1 MKKMHYSVLLLSVI
15 LIFTTCGPTKEET
28 AVNDFI
34 ASHLEQIKPLEK
46 EMALAYWSAATT
58 GKEEDFSAY
67 GDLELQL
74 RKIYSNPDEYSQLKD
89 LKKSGE
95 VNDPLLARQ
104 VDLLLNNYL
113 ENQVDPLLLK
123 KIVNLSTK
131 VEQTFSTYRGNI
143 DGRKVTG
150 NDIKRILKDETDTKT
165 RKKAWLASKQV
176 GNAVAADVIQ
186 LARLRNQ
193 AARKLGFE
201 NYHTM
206 KLAVG
211 EQDVKV
217 VSQIFDELY
226 GLTNEPFKKLKS
238 ELDKKLSS
246 LYGVPVNDLMPW
258 HYHDPFF
265 QETPLIYDIDLDAY
279 YQNANIRELAAEFYR
294 GIHLPVESIL
304 EASDLYEREGKNP
317 HAFCIDI
324 DKEGDVRVLC
334 NLKNNE
340 SWMET
345 LLHELG
351 HGVYD
356 KYLDPEVPYLLRQP
370 AHSFTTEAIAMF
382 FGRLSR
388 NPSWMKVMLNLT
400 DEQKN
405 EIQEVTEKY
414 AQMKQLIFARW
425 AMVMYNFEKSFYA
438 DPDQD
443 LNELW
448 WNLVEKYQ
456 FIKKPGKRNEP
467 DWASKIHIVSY
478 PAYYHNY
485 LLGELLASQLS
496 HHIAKNIL
504 KQDISTTSYITEP
517 EVGRFLKKKVFEAGD
532 VYPWNE
538 MIKRATGEY
547 LTPSYFVEQF
557 VISS

>member
-1 MKKMHYSVLLLSVI
+1 MIFL
-15 LIFTTCGPTKEET
+15 FTTCGPTKEEK
-28 AVNDFI
+28 AVNEFI
-34 ASHLEQIKPLEK
+34 SSHLEKIKPLDK
-46 EMALAYWSAATT
+46 AMALAYWKAATT
-58 GKEEDFSAY
+58 GENEQYKAY
-67 GDLELQL
+67 SDLELKI
-74 RKIYSNPDEYSQLKD
+74 RKLYSNPEDFKELKSF
-89 LKKSGE
+89 KQSGQ
-95 VNDPLLARQ
+95 VKDPLLARQ
-104 VDLLLNNYL
+104 VDVLTNSYL
-113 ENQVDPLLLK
+113 ENQVDTALLK
-123 KIVNLSTK
+123 KIVDLSTK
-131 VEQTFSTYRGNI
+131 VEQTFSTFRGTI
-143 DGRKVTG
+143 DGKKVTG
-150 NDIKRILKDETDTKT
+150 NDILDILKNETDSKK

-176 GNAVAADVIQ
+176 GEVVADDVIQ
-186 LARLRNQ
+186 LAKLRNQ
-193 AARKLGFE
+193 AARKLGFD

-211 EQDVKV
+211 EQDVQV

-226 GLTNEPFKKLKS
+226 GLTNEPFRKLKS
-238 ELDKKLSS
+238 ELDNKLAK
-246 LYGVPVNDLMPW
+246 LYQVPVHKLQPW

-279 YQNANIRELAAEFYR
+279 YKDKDVKKLAAEFYQ
-294 GIHLPVESIL
+294 GINLPVESIL
-304 EASDLYEREGKNP
+304 QASDLYEREGKNP

-345 LLHELG
+345 ILHELG

-356 KYLDPEVPYLLRQP
+356 KYMDPEVPYLLRQP

-388 NPSWMKVMLNLT
+388 NASWMQAMLNLS
-400 DEQKN
+400 DQQKKDI
-405 EIQEVTEKY
+405 EEVTVKY

-425 AMVMYNFEKSFYA
+425 AMVMFNFEKAFYA

-448 WNLVEKYQ
+448 WYLVEKYQ
-456 FIKKPGKRNEP
+456 FIKKPSGRDEP

-485 LLGELLASQLS
+485 LLGELLASQLN
-496 HHIAKNIL
+496 HYIAQNIL
-504 KQDISTTSYITEP
+504 EQDPSTVCYVNEP
-517 EVGRFLKKKVFEAGD
+517 KVGDFLKKKIFEAGD

-547 LTPSYFVEQF
+547 LNPSYFVEQF
-557 VISS
+557 VQSP